1 MYSTLSVLL
10 GILTKVFDDVV
21 DRGLPVEGVAL
32 HSLQTVIVLL
42 FTVIAYQDVYFSYAC
57 LLVVLIN
64 SGFDHPFWNSFL
76 PLTLI
81 LFLLSLPYRG
91 SLFPL
96 KLILCTLGVAVMLI
110 GAYYEDK
117 YFPEEYSFRKI
128 VSRVI
133 ATGIFLGGLWI
144 IPHLPIPLPRF
155 SVAPIEKTIYI
166 MSAYLTTSIFFQSYD
181 LVTVTDE
188 ADEADEA
195 DGTFDP
201 RRGRATRGRETAVEE
216 AGTGAPSADNQERR
230 SC

>member
-1 MYSTLSVLL
+1 MYPTFSVLL
-10 GILTKVFDDVV
+10 GVLTKVFDDVV

-42 FTVIAYQDVYFSYAC
+42 FTLIAYQDVYFSYAC

-81 LFLLSLPYRG
+81 LFLMSLPWRG
-91 SLFPL
+91 SLFPV
-96 KLILCTLGVAVMLI
+96 KLVLCTFGVAAMLV

-117 YFPEEYSFRKI
+117 YFPEEYSLRKI
-128 VSRVI
+128 VSRVV
-133 ATGIFLGGLWI
+133 AVGIFLSGLWI
-144 IPHLPIPLPRF
+144 IPRLPIALPRF

-166 MSAYLTTSIFFQSYD
+166 MIAYLITSIVFQSYD
-181 LVTVTDE
+181 LVTVTGAAEDAE
-188 ADEADEA
+188 AE
-195 DGTFDP
+195 TM
-201 RRGRATRGRETAVEE
+201 RGRATRRRAGRGAPEEE
-216 AGTGAPSADNQERR
+216 AEGAPKADSQERR